1 MNIMGNTMGS
11 HKTRAQ
17 KPLVTSQNKTTSLDA
32 IKKTSQMIARM
43 WALNRQGSQMLH
55 LIKTRI

>member
-11 HKTRAQ
+11 HKPGAE

-32 IKKTSQMIARM
+32 IKKTSQMIARI
-43 WALNRQGSQMLH
+43 WALNRQGS
-55 LIKTRI
+55 